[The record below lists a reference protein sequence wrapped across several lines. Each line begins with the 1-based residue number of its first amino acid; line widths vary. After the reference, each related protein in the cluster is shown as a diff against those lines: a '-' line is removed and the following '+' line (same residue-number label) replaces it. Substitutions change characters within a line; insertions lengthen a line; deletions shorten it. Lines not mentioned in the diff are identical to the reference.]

1 MGVHDNMPAMRVLI
15 LATIFF
21 VGGRKSAVVH
31 TSQPPPKFI
40 WVKFKYIMVH
50 ISLTYII
57 SLFRNII
64 PVLHTVSLPFRKCEE
79 RKTLHSMNRSKS
91 LGPSAFILLRY
102 VPRFISR
109 ADYSKMQE

>member
-1 MGVHDNMPAMRVLI
+1 MRVLV
-15 LATIFF
+15 LAANFF
-21 VGGRKSAVVH
+21 FFFWGGGRGVGRVQWCIRANLH
-31 TSQPPPKFI
+31 I
-40 WVKFKYIMVH
+40 WVKFKYMMVH
-50 ISLTYII
+50 ISLTYI
-57 SLFRNII
+57 SFLFRNII

-91 LGPSAFILLRY
+91 LEPDAFILLRD